1 MSQLST
7 IIKYPI
13 QRVTLNAFGGQ
24 YAYRGVLRQNRGWS
38 GKWEVNVTDVRY
50 AEKLDVSPAA
60 QRVATVLVDMALA
73 SQRDLAGVL
82 GCPSP
87 RLRDPI
93 KELEGREWISSV
105 MMGSTKTG
113 SRPAARWF
121 FTDHALRL
129 FEDLPVTWHEE
140 GNRAVLLER
149 WPAAASFYRAA
160 SEVTG
165 LGPFER
171 FLWVDD
177 VGFDAA
183 VQYGNRWV
191 AMFWS
196 GMLHTTQDLR
206 ALFSRLSEDVL
217 SIGVGDRRP
226 WPALLG
232 FVVPD
237 QWQRDQVI
245 SAAQGFDMHR
255 NVSIWCLSDGS
266 RTDAAAPMA
275 SRGGVYC
282 QTHRRETGGWTW
294 ESRLDSSIWTKQYSP
309 SLYRAFRLIG
319 EHPGMPIKLCKQEL
333 GEGSGGKISERCCRT
348 LVALG
353 LAETIADGR
362 SLRHRLSNRGID
374 RLARMERGSFQEYA
388 GRALAQSWVRKPER
402 RDHEDLVMEIIGQ
415 AREHGLEAIPGW
427 RCYESM
433 GRRGAI
439 APDGVISVHESTFRA
454 RKFYLEVERSARSPS
469 QWRRKL
475 KSYTIGPRATD
486 WPLLVVCWNDNA
498 EDNCQQVGRA
508 HDLAMLTTTIERLE
522 KHGALGTFETW
533 SLYGRK
539 VRIN

>member
-1 MSQLST
+1 M
-7 IIKYPI
+7 
-13 QRVTLNAFGGQ
+13 
-24 YAYRGVLRQNRGWS
+24 
-38 GKWEVNVTDVRY
+38 TDSRY
-50 AEKLDVSPAA
+50 AEQLDVSPAA

-73 SQRDLAGVL
+73 SQQDLAGVL

-87 RLRDPI
+87 RLHDPI
-93 KELEGREWISSV
+93 KELEGRQWVSSV

-113 SRPAARWF
+113 SRPAARWV
-121 FTDHALRL
+121 FTDHALRR
-129 FEDLPVTWHEE
+129 FEELPVTWHEE

-149 WPAAASFYRAA
+149 WPAPAAIYRAA
-160 SEVTG
+160 SEVTR
-165 LGPFER
+165 LGSLER

-177 VGFDAA
+177 VGFAA
-183 VQYGNRWV
+183 AAHYQGGWV
-191 AMFWS
+191 PMFCS

-206 ALFSRLSEDVL
+206 ALFSRLFEDIL

-245 SAAQGFDMHR
+245 SAAKDFDLHR
-255 NVSIWCLSDGS
+255 NVTIWCLSDGS
-266 RTDAAAPMA
+266 RTDAPDTMV
-275 SRGGVYC
+275 SRGGVYH

-294 ESRLDSSIWTKQYSP
+294 ESRLDSSIWTKQYAP

-319 EHPGMPIKLCKQEL
+319 EYPGMPIKLCKMTL
-333 GEGSGGKISERCCRT
+333 GEGPGGKISERCCRT

-353 LAETIADGR
+353 LAETVPDGR
-362 SLRHRLSNRGID
+362 NLRHHLSHRGID

-388 GRALAQSWVRKPER
+388 GRALGQSWVRKPER

-439 APDGVISVHESTFRA
+439 VPDGVISVRESIFGGT
-454 RKFYLEVERSARSPS
+454 KFYLEVERSARSPS

-475 KSYTIGPRATD
+475 QGYISGQRATN
-486 WPLLVVCWNDNA
+486 WPLLVVCWNENA
-498 EDNCQQVGRA
+498 EANCQEIGKA
-508 HDLAMLTTTIERLE
+508 HDLSMLTTTISRLE
-522 KHGALGTFETW
+522 KHGAFGTFETW

-539 VRIN
+539 VRVT